1 MKTDSQQDTS
11 EKIMQKEIIRQLW
24 CIYIQMSLQG
34 IFSGYVNRNSDNRIT
49 FSTSESFGSLF
60 VNRKTIQDY
69 IRIFGKDL

>member
-24 CIYIQMSLQG
+24 CIYIEMSFKG
-34 IFSGYVNRNSDNRIT
+34 IYSGYINRNADNNIT

-60 VNRKTIQDY
+60 VNLKSIRDY
-69 IRIFGKDL
+69 IQIFGKDL